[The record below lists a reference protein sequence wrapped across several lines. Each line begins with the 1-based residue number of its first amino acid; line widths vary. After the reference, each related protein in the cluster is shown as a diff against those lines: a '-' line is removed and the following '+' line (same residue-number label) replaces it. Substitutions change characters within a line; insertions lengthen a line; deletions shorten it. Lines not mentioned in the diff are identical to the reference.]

1 MSRILVTGANGFL
14 GAHIVKEALDSGYLV
29 RGTVRSQA
37 KADDLKKVFPSDKF
51 ETAVVPDLIT
61 GDYTEALI
69 DVTAVI
75 HSASPFTMGL
85 TDPKK
90 DLLDP
95 AIDGTTNI
103 LRAAYAAG
111 VKRFVVTST
120 VGALPNKPESLFAD
134 TTYGPDDWLPVTYE
148 QAASGTLPDFIVYI
162 TSKKYAELAAWDFA
176 KEHPDVKVTAVNPTI
191 IYGPVIHPISS
202 LKSLNASNMA
212 IYSLINGSKTIPPDS
227 VPVFCDVV
235 SAARIHVKALDSE
248 PTYGKRVLFAKGPAT
263 MYQILQVIAKARP
276 ELADRFPPIPEVDP
290 VAGKAISRIDSRIA
304 MDTLGVKGLELEETV
319 LQTVDNLLELEK
331 KLGTN

>member
-29 RGTVRSQA
+29 RGTVRSQT
-37 KADDLKKVFPSDKF
+37 KAEELKKVFPSDKF
-51 ETAVVPDLIT
+51 DTSVVPNLVT
-61 GDYTEALI
+61 GDYTEALKG
-69 DVTAVI
+69 VTAVI
-75 HSASPFTMGL
+75 HSASPFTL
-85 TDPKK
+85 DLSDPK
-90 DLLDP
+90 DFLDP
-95 AIDGTTNI
+95 AINGTLNI
-103 LRAAYAAG
+103 LRAAQAAG

-120 VGALPNKPESLFAD
+120 VGTLPNRPESLFAD
-134 TTYGPDDWLPVTYE
+134 TTYGPDDWLPITYE
-148 QAASGTLPDFIVYI
+148 QAASGTLPGFMVYI

-176 KEHPDVKVTAVNPTI
+176 KEHPEVKVTSVNPTI

-227 VPVFCDVV
+227 VPIFCDVV
-235 SAARIHVKALDSE
+235 STARVHVKALDSE
-248 PTYGKRVLFAKGPAT
+248 ATYGKRVLFAKGPAT
-263 MYQILQVIAKARP
+263 MYQILQIIVKARP

-290 VAGKAISRIDSRIA
+290 VAGKPISRIDSTIA
-304 MDTLGVKGLELEETV
+304 MEALGIKGLELEETV

-331 KLGTN
+331 KLGPN

>member
-37 KADDLKKVFPSDKF
+37 KADDLKKAFPFDKF

-61 GDYTEALI
+61 GDYTEALK

>member
-14 GAHIVKEALDSGYLV
+14 GAHIVKEALDNGYAV

-37 KADDLKKVFPSDKF
+37 KADELKKAFPSDKF
-51 ETAVVPDLIT
+51 ETAVVPDLIS
-61 GDYTEALI
+61 GDYTEALKG
-69 DVTAVI
+69 VTAVV
-75 HSASPFTMGL
+75 HSASPFSLGL
-85 TDPKK
+85 SDPKK
-90 DLLDP
+90 DFLEP
-95 AIDGTTNI
+95 AVDGTLSV

-120 VGALPNKPESLFAD
+120 VGTLPNKPDLLFAD
-134 TTYGPDDWLPVTYE
+134 VEYGPDDWLPFTYE
-148 QAASGTLPDFIVYI
+148 QAANGELPGFAVYI

-176 KEHPDVKVTAVNPTI
+176 KEHSDVKMTSVNPTI

-235 SAARIHVKALDSE
+235 STARLHIKALDSE
-248 PTYGKRVLFAKGPAT
+248 ATYGKRVLFAKGPAT
-263 MYQILQVIAKARP
+263 MYQILQIIVKARP
-276 ELADRFPPIPEVDP
+276 ELADRFPPIPDVDP
-290 VAGKAISRIDSRIA
+290 VAGKPISRVDSRLA
-304 MDTLGVKGLELEETV
+304 MDTLGIKGLELEETV

>member
-61 GDYTEALI
+61 GDYTEALK

-120 VGALPNKPESLFAD
+120 IGALPNKPESLFAD

>member
-61 GDYTEALI
+61 GDYTEALK

-90 DLLDP
+90 DFLDP

-103 LRAAYAAG
+103 FRAAYAAG

-120 VGALPNKPESLFAD
+120 VGALPNKPDSLFAD

-248 PTYGKRVLFAKGPAT
+248 STYGKRVLFAKGPAT

-290 VAGKAISRIDSRIA
+290 VAGKAISRIDSTIA
-304 MDTLGVKGLELEETV
+304 MDTLGVKGLELEETI

>member
-14 GAHIVKEALDSGYLV
+14 GAHIVKEALDSGYIV

-37 KADDLKKVFPSDKF
+37 KADELKKAFPSEKF

-61 GDYTEALI
+61 GDYTEALK
-69 DVTAVI
+69 DVTAVL
-75 HSASPFTMGL
+75 HSASPFTMGVA
-85 TDPKK
+85 DPKK

-111 VKRFVVTST
+111 VKRFIMTST
-120 VGALPNKPESLFAD
+120 IGAVPNKQEGLFAD

-148 QAASGTLPDFIVYI
+148 QAASGTLPGFVVYI
-162 TSKKYAELAAWDFA
+162 TSKKYAESAAWDFA
-176 KEHPDVKVTAVNPTI
+176 KEHPDFKVTAVNPTI

-212 IYSLINGSKTIPPDS
+212 IYSLINGSKTIPPDT

-235 SAARIHVKALDSE
+235 STARIHVKALDSE

-290 VAGKAISRIDSRIA
+290 VAVISRIDSTIA